1 MENFDR
7 KLFVNC
13 FSVDDEWT
21 SQMTIQ
27 TSPMSTEPYG
37 FWRNDTS
44 VVIATSDWLFMEKTA
59 FNYSCMPENPNP
71 GCGTNL
77 RMPDMNTVSGMP
89 ILQQCTMLVKIL
101 ADLFGIKIEFC
112 EEVMLIHNIEVDTIG
127 IKTMGQICMVKVQEG
142 EKIQNLWVSEGS
154 YRFFRQL
161 SYIAC
166 FPQGDGLYTNC
177 SDGELVLIEAR
188 DMGYDEA
195 VEVVVEVGPVGNNGL
210 SIDVSGFSSLLD
222 SKTKNIFLIVGIV
235 VGSIVL
241 LTITIVVICPICNY
255 CSKRVVVT

>member
-1 MENFDR
+1 
-7 KLFVNC
+7 
-13 FSVDDEWT
+13 
-21 SQMTIQ
+21 MTN
-27 TSPMSTEPYG
+27 TPYG

-44 VVIATSDWLFMEKTA
+44 VFIATSDWLFMEKTA
-59 FNYSCMPENPNP
+59 FNYSCMLENPNP

-77 RMPDMNTVSGMP
+77 RILDMSTVSGMP
-89 ILQQCTMLVKIL
+89 ILQQCTMLVKIP
-101 ADLFGIKIEFC
+101 ADMFGIKIEFC
-112 EEVMLIHNIEVDTIG
+112 EEVMVIHNIEVDTIG
-127 IKTMGQICMVKVQEG
+127 IKTMGQSCMFRVQEG
-142 EKIQNLWVSEGS
+142 EKIQNLWISQGS

-166 FPQGDGLYTNC
+166 SPQGDGLYTNC
-177 SDGELVLIEAR
+177 SGGELTLIETR

-195 VEVVVEVGPVGNNGL
+195 VEVVVEVGSVGNDGL
-210 SIDVSGFSSLLD
+210 SINVSGFSSLLS

-241 LTITIVVICPICNY
+241 LTIAIIIICLIRNY